1 MDRQGGS
8 ASGQLRA
15 ADAADATRRLLAQ
28 GLRPVQVEPVDG
40 AGAPG
45 GLTAASQAGVT
56 GLGTPLGSPRRGRIG
71 KRHLQGLLQE
81 LGTLLQAGISLSD
94 AMPALVSAYAR
105 QPLGPALALA
115 QQRLRAG
122 ATLSAAL
129 EQPGLDWPPYV
140 DALMKAGE
148 ASGEMAHALHDAAA
162 QMAHEL
168 ATANELRNALV
179 YPAVLVLAGVAA
191 VLIIFVGVVP
201 RFAGFVK
208 SSRAEIP
215 EISRWVI
222 ETGVTMQ
229 QNLGAIGLGAAA
241 AAALLASLASQP
253 AVRGAALQ
261 ALASLPA
268 IGPWLRSVDIGRWA
282 LVLGALLG
290 NRVPIVDALRLSA
303 GTLQLRPLREA
314 ILRGGAQLREG
325 RSLSEILEQEA
336 WFPEVR
342 LSLVRVGERSGELP
356 RMLRAL
362 GETETQSSRTLQ
374 KRVLALVEPAAIL
387 IIGAVIGVIMV
398 AVMMAITSL
407 NVVAG

>member
-1 MDRQGGS
+1 
-8 ASGQLRA
+8 
-15 ADAADATRRLLAQ
+15 
-28 GLRPVQVEPVDG
+28 
-40 AGAPG
+40 
-45 GLTAASQAGVT
+45 
-56 GLGTPLGSPRRGRIG
+56 
-71 KRHLQGLLQE
+71 
-81 LGTLLQAGISLSD
+81 
-94 AMPALVSAYAR
+94 
-105 QPLGPALALA
+105 
-115 QQRLRAG
+115 
-122 ATLSAAL
+122 
-129 EQPGLDWPPYV
+129 
-140 DALMKAGE
+140 
-148 ASGEMAHALHDAAA
+148 
-162 QMAHEL
+162 
-168 ATANELRNALV
+168 
-179 YPAVLVLAGVAA
+179 
-191 VLIIFVGVVP
+191 VGVVP

-229 QNLGAIGLGAAA
+229 QNLGAIGLGAAVV
-241 AAALLASLASQP
+241 AALLASLASQP